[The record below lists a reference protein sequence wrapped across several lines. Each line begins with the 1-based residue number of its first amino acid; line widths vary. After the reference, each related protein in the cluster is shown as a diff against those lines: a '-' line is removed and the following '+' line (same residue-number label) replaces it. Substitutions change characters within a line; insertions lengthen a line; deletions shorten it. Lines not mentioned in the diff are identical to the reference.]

1 MSPFSGPWRAPVSA
15 ASAVSAPRARALAM
29 LALLAGWGC
38 GAGGGGGAS
47 SRLIEIDGSSTVF
60 PISQAMAE
68 EFQIAGGRAVRVSVG
83 VSGTGGGFQRFCNG
97 ETDIT
102 NASRQINEAE
112 AAACRAEGIEPVE
125 VQIARDGLT
134 LVVHPSNDRVA
145 CVSVAE
151 LRRIWMPGS
160 EIERWSQLR
169 PDWPDEELKLYGP
182 DTDSGTFDY
191 FTAAVV
197 GEAGASRGDYTASA
211 DDNVLV
217 GGVSGDPGALGYFG
231 YAYFEDN
238 QEQLR
243 AIEVDGGDGCVA
255 PSRETILNGTYTPL
269 ARPMYIYIRRDALD
283 RPEVRAFVHFTL
295 EQAATLIPETGYIPL
310 EPEAYAEIRA
320 RIG

>member
-1 MSPFSGPWRAPVSA
+1 MSPPDRLLRPGRFGRFGRSGAGWATLA
-15 ASAVSAPRARALAM
+15 ALA
-29 LALLAGWGC
+29 LAGC
-38 GAGGGGGAS
+38 GADPDGGLSG
-47 SRLIEIDGSSTVF
+47 LIEVDGSSTVF

-102 NASRQINEAE
+102 NASRQIDEAE
-112 AAACRAEGIEPVE
+112 AASCRAEGIEPVE

-134 LVVHPSNDRVA
+134 LVVHPSNDWVA

-151 LRRIWMPGS
+151 LRRLWAPGS
-160 EIERWSQLR
+160 EVERWSQLR

-197 GEAGASRGDYTASA
+197 GEEGASRSDYTASA

-238 QEQLR
+238 REQLR
-243 AIEVDGGDGCVA
+243 AIEVDGGAGCVA
-255 PSRETILNGTYTPL
+255 PSRETILNGTYTL

-283 RPEVRAFVHFTL
+283 RPEVGAFVRFFL
-295 EQAATLIPETGYIPL
+295 ERAATLIPETGYIPL

>member
-1 MSPFSGPWRAPVSA
+1 MSPPDRLLRPGRFRRFRRSGAGWATLA
-15 ASAVSAPRARALAM
+15 ALA
-29 LALLAGWGC
+29 LAGC
-38 GAGGGGGAS
+38 GADPDGGLSG
-47 SRLIEIDGSSTVF
+47 LIEVDGSSTVF

-102 NASRQINEAE
+102 NASRQIDEAE
-112 AAACRAEGIEPVE
+112 AASCRAEGIEPVE

-134 LVVHPSNDRVA
+134 LVVHPSNDWVA

-151 LRRIWMPGS
+151 LRRLWAPGS
-160 EIERWSQLR
+160 EVERWSQLR

-197 GEAGASRGDYTASA
+197 GEEGASRSDYTASA

-238 QEQLR
+238 REQLR
-243 AIEVDGGDGCVA
+243 AIEVDGGAGCVA
-255 PSRETILNGTYTPL
+255 PSRETILNGTYTL

-283 RPEVRAFVHFTL
+283 RPEVGAFVRFFL
-295 EQAATLIPETGYIPL
+295 ERAATLIPETGYIPL